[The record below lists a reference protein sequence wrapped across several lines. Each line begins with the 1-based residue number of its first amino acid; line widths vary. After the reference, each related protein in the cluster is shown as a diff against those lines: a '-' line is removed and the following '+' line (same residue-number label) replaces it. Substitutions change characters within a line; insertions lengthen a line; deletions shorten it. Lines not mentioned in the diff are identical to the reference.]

1 MKNVKIIDNKTVRID
16 KNAQLITKNNKKIIF
31 IKNCIIEENAII
43 IADKSDCI
51 ITESYISSNVR
62 IRNSEIESVYAFPGS
77 QILETNIFV
86 KTEENDND
94 NDNNNKYLIVLN
106 QGLSFDENNFALS
119 RGAVI
124 KRINK
129 LNISNKIEIP
139 SGHSLINKEEF
150 MKINVKIIKNMKI
163 YEEIEGNN
171 YIINSQYS
179 HFEEYEQFYD
189 PMDYSTY
196 KYKDRIED
204 ELNDFFIF
212 DLRILDKEKAKTD
225 SYELGKIK
233 AIYNESK
240 KHEKLMFLNTENGI
254 TIIRKEFS
262 T

>member
-1 MKNVKIIDNKTVRID
+1 MKNVEIKDEKTVRID
-16 KNAQLITKNNKKIIF
+16 KKAQLITKNNKKIVF

-43 IADKSDCI
+43 IADKNDCVI
-51 ITESYISSNVR
+51 NESYIRTNVR
-62 IRNSEIESVYAFPGS
+62 IRNSEIERVYALPGS
-77 QILETNIFV
+77 QILESNIIV
-86 KTEENDND
+86 KPEENNTKI
-94 NDNNNKYLIVLN
+94 KYLIVLN
-106 QGLSFDENNFALS
+106 QGSSFNENNFAFS

-139 SGHSLINKEEF
+139 TGHSLINKEE
-150 MKINVKIIKNMKI
+150 MMMIEEKLINTMKI
-163 YEEIEGNN
+163 YQEIEGNN

-189 PMDYSTY
+189 PMDFSTY
-196 KYKDRIED
+196 IYKDRIVD
-204 ELNDFFIF
+204 ELNDYFQF

-240 KHEKLMFLNTENGI
+240 KHEKLMFFNTENGI
-254 TIIRKEFS
+254 TIIEKEK
-262 T
+262 